1 MEYLIYIVPT
11 ISALGLL
18 IGYLSFRDK
27 RRQEHMSY
35 YNQIQEDIKDIEIR
49 LAIIEQR
56 NDEHQIELK
65 IVLDKLT
72 EVVKELTQ

>member
-18 IGYLSFRDK
+18 IGYLTFRDR

-35 YNQIQEDIKDIEIR
+35 YVQIQEDIKDIEIR